1 MAKNDV
7 VQMPKKEKS
16 ADVNSLGDF
25 LIKNKVVLT
34 LSAPGFY
41 QIYTCCP
48 FLEVLNF
55 NTVLL
60 IHA

>member
-25 LIKNKVVLT
+25 LIKNKEILMISNSIN
-34 LSAPGFY
+34 L
-41 QIYTCCP
+41 
-48 FLEVLNF
+48 
-55 NTVLL
+55 
-60 IHA
+60 